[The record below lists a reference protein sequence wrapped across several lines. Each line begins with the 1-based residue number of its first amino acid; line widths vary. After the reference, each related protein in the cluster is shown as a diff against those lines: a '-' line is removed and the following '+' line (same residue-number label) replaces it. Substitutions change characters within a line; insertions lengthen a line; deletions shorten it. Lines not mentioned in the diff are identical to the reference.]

1 MDSCLHPSSV
11 MRHYTNATY
20 TLLYLVHSDGRVTV
34 SHTVNT
40 ATGRIRR
47 YEKPTY
53 FTTGLWSDLLP
64 WCTPKDAATHVIV
77 RFATV

>member
-1 MDSCLHPSSV
+1 M
-11 MRHYTNATY
+11 TTY
-20 TLLYLVHSDGRVTV
+20 TLYYTVQSDGRVTV
-34 SHTVNT
+34 SHTENT

-47 YEKPTY
+47 YARPVH

-64 WCTPKDAATHVIV
+64 WCTPKDAAIHVIV